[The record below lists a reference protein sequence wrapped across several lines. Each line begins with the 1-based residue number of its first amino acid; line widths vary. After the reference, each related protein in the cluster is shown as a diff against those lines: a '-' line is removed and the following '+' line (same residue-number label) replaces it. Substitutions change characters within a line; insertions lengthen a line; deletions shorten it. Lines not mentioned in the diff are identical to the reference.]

1 MLPLHAEEDDDGG
14 KQRGASAPP
23 SLLEAIAWGSVAECI
38 TSVGCPLRMYGSMDL
53 TATGLNLVCPFLC
66 GMAAAIDEEAI
77 DAGADPGTR
86 RRVAAFQVGFI
97 GVSTSFSFMAE
108 QAAWLG
114 GLRAGALYILGTLAT
129 TCVVFSIGRAA
140 LASALRTRRLR
151 RALRTGQLLPSSSRL
166 LRMLSLLVALTW
178 VWVLLAP
185 AGAVF
190 EPLAMRHSTSSG
202 RGALVHASRE
212 LGVVEQDGLQ
222 RQADDAAASLPPPPS
237 SPSKQAD
244 VLHLLVGLLMQ
255 GAGLALSAR
264 IDRWAAGAS
273 HAAAERR
280 AAHRGSSAS
289 GAQTAVH
296 WSPLLCNSLACAVV
310 LALRVGEAARLIG
323 GDDALLATKLRTSGC
338 GALSVSGGLATL
350 LITPS
355 GDGSGADGGGGGG
368 SPQQHLLQGGGDYG
382 ERGRERRS
390 RLQSIR
396 VIGLNLSLHALV
408 AVATCIL
415 LPLLTSWAS
424 GEAAAEARAEI

>member
-1 MLPLHAEEDDDGG
+1 MAWRIESRRSVHSWHIGDDLRRVFNWP
-14 KQRGASAPP
+14 RGARVCAAHATTAPRLAHWP
-23 SLLEAIAWGSVAECI
+23 IAAV
-38 TSVGCPLRMYGSMDL
+38 
-53 TATGLNLVCPFLC
+53 F
-66 GMAAAIDEEAI
+66 
-77 DAGADPGTR
+77 
-86 RRVAAFQVGFI
+86 VAAPFACCRCSWRSRGF
-97 GVSTSFSFMAE
+97 GYFSH
-108 QAAWLG
+108 
-114 GLRAGALYILGTLAT
+114 R
-129 TCVVFSIGRAA
+129 
-140 LASALRTRRLR
+140 
-151 RALRTGQLLPSSSRL
+151 
-166 LRMLSLLVALTW
+166 
-178 VWVLLAP
+178 LAP
-185 AGAVF
+185 VF

-212 LGVVEQDGLQ
+212 IGVVEQDGLQ
-222 RQADDAAASLPPPPS
+222 RQVDDAAASLPPPPS

-280 AAHRGSSAS
+280 AAHRGSSTS

-310 LALRVGEAARLIG
+310 LALRMGEAARLIG

-368 SPQQHLLQGGGDYG
+368 SPQQHLLQGSGDYG

-424 GEAAAEARAEI
+424 GEAAAEARSLRGTRRDMMTSWRGLARNFRSGPFLLAERVFCLEDSIFSISERQPYMYSN